1 MAEASEAP
9 MKPVF
14 FAAPAEFRGW
24 FEAHHDTLQEVLVG
38 FYKKDSGKPSITWP
52 ESVDEALCFGW
63 IDGVRRSLDEISYC
77 IRFTPRKPR
86 SIWSDVNIKRAEEL
100 IALGRMQPAG
110 LKAFEQRTEARS
122 RVYAYEQR
130 KTAQFD
136 EEAEQQFR
144 ANAAAWDF
152 FQAQPPS
159 YRRTA
164 IWWVISAKQEATRL
178 KRLATLIADSAH
190 GRTIRPLTRPSRST
204 QINVM

>member
-9 MKPVF
+9 LKPIF
-14 FAAPAEFRGW
+14 FAMPAEFRAW
-24 FEAHHDTLQEVLVG
+24 FEAHHETHQEILVG

-100 IALGRMQPAG
+100 IALGRMQPDG

-130 KTAQFD
+130 QTARLD
-136 EEAEQQFR
+136 EEAESQFR
-144 ANAAAWDF
+144 ANTAAWDF

-164 IWWVISAKQEATRL
+164 IWWVISARQEATRL
-178 KRLATLIADSAH
+178 KRLATLIEDSAQ
-190 GRTIRPLTRPSRST
+190 GRTIRPLTRPTRST
-204 QINVM
+204 